1 MLHNVS
7 LRAAGYMGRTLQAS
21 DMQIHLYAFSLEIA
35 LRIIIQV
42 SLYLIVAWFFGV
54 FWNAVFVLLALAG
67 FRSYSGGAQL
77 KIFPRCLLFTGLL
90 TASLVAIALPAWPAW
105 VVYTFAVLS
114 FIYASIVTVKWVPAG
129 LKGRLLRNEDNKR
142 RQKIKTV
149 LFLLFCSI
157 VCAILEIY
165 NQRLL
170 VQGVLMGLA
179 TSCFLTTPRGYKALG
194 YVDRLY
200 DCLEGGCRR

>member
-1 MLHNVS
+1 MLRNVS

-21 DMQIHLYAFSLEIA
+21 DMQIYLYAFSVEIA

-42 SLYLIVAWFFGV
+42 SLYLIIAWFFGV

-90 TASLVAIALPAWPAW
+90 TAFLVAIALLTWPAG
-105 VVYTFAVLS
+105 VVYAAAALS
-114 FIYASIVTVKWVPAG
+114 FISAIIVTVKWVPAG
-129 LKGRLLRNEDNKR
+129 IKGRLLRTAHNQK
-142 RQKIKTV
+142 RQKKKTLV
-149 LFLLFCSI
+149 FLLFCLVIAI
-157 VCAILEIY
+157 VLEVN

-170 VQGVLMGLA
+170 VQGVLTGLTA
-179 TSCFLTTPRGYKALG
+179 SCFFTTPWGYQALG
-194 YVDRLY
+194 HVDRLY
-200 DCLEGGCRR
+200 DFIGKEV